1 MTSQYYQQLFCKFDQ
16 SQWPINIADMEQW
29 YSKQNNLW
37 AKLLTYKICGLNL
50 NLFFFFFFFCNVG
63 AIAKETNHSY
73 LCSFKMKTNFF
84 FVNDNAM
91 FLQKGKKTIQSNFR
105 SQIDLAQ
112 HSAPRVPDLWFQA
125 HYLTFLDLT
134 FLFVKQG

>member
-1 MTSQYYQQLFCKFDQ
+1 MWLKLKFV
-16 SQWPINIADMEQW
+16 
-29 YSKQNNLW
+29 
-37 AKLLTYKICGLNL
+37 
-50 NLFFFFFFFCNVG
+50 FFFFFFCNVG

-112 HSAPRVPDLWFQA
+112 HSAPRVPDL
-125 HYLTFLDLT
+125 
-134 FLFVKQG
+134 